1 MNVVSAAQRAR
12 DHTSVVRPK
21 HLLSI
26 RKTGTKHWPQTLFQD
41 LGGVDSLQLYHS
53 TGRFTARIRPARLL
67 TKSYEARPITTT
79 EERNDNAKDD
89 LFGRNGCDCRCG
101 GGLRLVAFDA
111 DPIAAARDGS
121 RGG

>member
-1 MNVVSAAQRAR
+1 MAAKTLSRSR

-21 HLLSI
+21 ASPTI
-26 RKTGTKHWPQTLFQD
+26 RKPAQKHWPQTLFQH

-53 TGRFTARIRPARLL
+53 TGRFTARLRSARLL
-67 TKSYEARPITTT
+67 AKSYEARPITTT

-101 GGLRLVAFDA
+101 GGLRLVAIDA
-111 DPIAAARDGS
+111 DRIAAARDGN
-121 RGG
+121 